1 MRAFFIVLKNSSS
14 KNSGPL
20 EKDNSSKICS
30 KSNRLLSE
38 KKSVV
43 FDDGLTLT
51 SNQKIASLTIAYETF
66 GKLSPKKNNAIL
78 IAHAL
83 TGDSHCA
90 GYYSDKD
97 KKPGWLDP
105 LVGPGKAFD
114 TDKYFIVCSN
124 VLGGCQG
131 TTGPS
136 SIDSETGK
144 PYGLSFPVI
153 TVRDMV
159 NAQKKL
165 LDFLGINHLLCISGG
180 SMGGL
185 NVLEWSVA
193 YPDFVSSIIP
203 VSTCGR
209 LSPQGIAF
217 SEVERQSI
225 IRDPKWK
232 NGNYESDAPPV
243 DGLAVARMI
252 AHITYL
258 SSESMHKKFG
268 RRKHTVADKSLFENK
283 FEIESYLQYQGNRF
297 VERFDANSYIYLTK
311 AMDFYD
317 IAENFDSLEQGA
329 ARIKCKSLFISFRS
343 DWLFSPKETA
353 ELVDALRK
361 TGKDVEL
368 HEIESAYGHDA
379 FLVEYPKY
387 SYLIERFL
395 ERVYRFYN

>member
-1 MRAFFIVLKNSSS
+1 MKNSSS
-14 KNSGPL
+14 KNSDPL
-20 EKDNSSKICS
+20 EKNIVSNSCTE
-30 KSNRLLSE
+30 SNKLFSE
-38 KKSVV
+38 KKVVV

-51 SNQKIASLTIAYETF
+51 SNQKIASLTVAYETF
-66 GKLSPKKNNAIL
+66 GELSPEKDNAIL

-97 KKPGWLDP
+97 EKPGWLDP

-114 TDKYFIVCSN
+114 TNKYFVVCSN

-136 SIDSETGK
+136 SINPDTGK
-144 PYGLSFPVI
+144 SYGLSFPVI
-153 TVRDMV
+153 TVRDIV

-165 LDFLGINHLLCISGG
+165 LDFLGINHLLCVSGG

-193 YPDFVSSIIP
+193 YPNFVSSIIP

-232 NGNYESDAPPV
+232 NGNYEHDAPPV

-268 RRKHTVADKSLFENK
+268 RRKHTDVDTPPFE
-283 FEIESYLQYQGNRF
+283 
-297 VERFDANSYIYLTK
+297 
-311 AMDFYD
+311 
-317 IAENFDSLEQGA
+317 
-329 ARIKCKSLFISFRS
+329 
-343 DWLFSPKETA
+343 
-353 ELVDALRK
+353 
-361 TGKDVEL
+361 
-368 HEIESAYGHDA
+368 
-379 FLVEYPKY
+379 
-387 SYLIERFL
+387 
-395 ERVYRFYN
+395 